1 MTSKNRPLRILV
13 VDDDALAIELFWRD
27 LPADQ
32 FSVLTAANGAEALEL
47 LRAEPFDLLVTD
59 VVMPG
64 MNGLQLIAA
73 VRATS
78 QICHLPIL
86 VATGYSAHST
96 RIACL
101 QAGADDCMTKPFPRL
116 AILPLLERLVL
127 RRQRQLA
134 AR

>member
-1 MTSKNRPLRILV
+1 MTSKNPPLRILV

-64 MNGLQLIAA
+64 MSGLQLIAA

-78 QICHLPIL
+78 QIFHLPIL
-86 VATGYSAHST
+86 VATGYSADPT

-101 QAGADDCMTKPFPRL
+101 QAGADYCMTKPFPRS
-116 AILPLLERLVL
+116 AILPLLELLVL
-127 RRQRQLA
+127 RRQQQLA

>member
-73 VRATS
+73 IRATS
-78 QICHLPIL
+78 QICDLPIL
-86 VATGYSAHST
+86 VATGYSAHPT

-101 QAGADDCMTKPFPRL
+101 QAGADDCMTKPFPRS
-116 AILPLLERLVL
+116 AILPLLELLVL
-127 RRQRQLA
+127 RRQQQLA